1 MINFKIFLISSSLL
15 MLSACSSIAPKVEPE
30 DLALLH
36 REAQSAF
43 DQGDD
48 TKSLALYEKLT
59 KLANQDA
66 ETWFRLGNL
75 YAKTGNPQSAQLAY
89 QQSLSI
95 NPTEARAWNN
105 LGIVL
110 LRQSWESFY
119 FVQQVSQPSD
129 IAHRSSTEILD
140 ILKRLPSVVT
150 ERAR

>member
-1 MINFKIFLISSSLL
+1 MINFKIFLISSLLL
-15 MLSACSSIAPKVEPE
+15 MLSACSAIAPNVEPE

-36 REAQSAF
+36 REAQAAF

-95 NPTEARAWNN
+95 NPAEARAWNN
-105 LGIVL
+105 LGVVL
-110 LRQSWESFY
+110 LRQSWQAFNS
-119 FVQQVSQPSD
+119 VQKTSKPD
-129 IAHRSSTEILD
+129 DAAYRNSTEFID
-140 ILKRLPSVVT
+140 ILIRMPSVVT
-150 ERAR
+150 EKSK